1 MRYVTEELYQ
11 YAVNIRRT
19 IHRHPELGFDLDNTV
34 ALVKGELD
42 KAGIGYTERYGKGSV
57 VAFIG
62 SDPKK
67 RTIALRAD
75 MDALPLQEHSG
86 VPFSS
91 EIDGRM
97 HACGH
102 DAHTAALLTAAK
114 ILKQHEAELSCNV
127 RLMFQPSEE
136 CEESGA
142 RMMVENGVLDGV
154 SLVIGQHNET
164 TLAAGR
170 LGIGVGDCQAA
181 CVPLTLRFYGKTA
194 HATLA
199 ETGVDALQMGIAA
212 QLALRDMVREEAGER
227 RYIWSVGTFHAGT
240 AHNVIADFSE
250 QKISFRYYDQSFADR
265 VEVCAHEI
273 CREIAER
280 FGGRYEL
287 DFHMSC
293 PPVINDPAACALF
306 CRAIGDA
313 FPIDPMPSRMSSE
326 DFSWFETKVPGAFFR
341 SGSGDDTRPLTRAH
355 NNDFYLNEEG
365 LRAAIEALVLVTMR
379 YRSSQESNIL

>member
-1 MRYVTEELYQ
+1 MRYVTEELFDFS
-11 YAVNIRRT
+11 VGIRRA

-34 ALVKGELD
+34 ALVTAELD
-42 KAGIGYTERYGKGSV
+42 KAGIEHTDRYGRGSV

-62 SDPKK
+62 NDPAK

-75 MDALPLQEHSG
+75 MDALPLQERSG

-91 EIDGRM
+91 EIDGVM

-102 DAHTAALLTAAK
+102 DAHTACLLTAAK
-114 ILKQHEAELSCNV
+114 ILKAHESELKCNV

-136 CEESGA
+136 CEQSGA
-142 RMMVENGVLDGV
+142 KMMVDNGVLDGV

-170 LGIGVGDCQAA
+170 LGIGVGDYQAA
-181 CVPLTLRFYGKTA
+181 CVPLTLRFYGRTA

-199 ETGVDALQMGIAA
+199 ETGVDALQMGIEAQAA
-212 QLALRDMVREEAGER
+212 LKKMVKEEAGER
-227 RYIWSVGTFHAGT
+227 RYIFSFGTFHAGT
-240 AHNVIADFSE
+240 AHNVIADYCE
-250 QKISFRYYDQSFADR
+250 QKVSFRYYDQTFANR
-265 VEVCAHEI
+265 VEKRMHEI
-273 CREIAER
+273 CQEIADR

-293 PPVINDPAACALF
+293 PAVINDPAACELF
-306 CRAIGDA
+306 RKAIGDR
-313 FPIDPMPSRMSSE
+313 FPIDPQPSRMSSE
-326 DFSWFETKVPGAFFR
+326 DFSWFETKVPGVFFR
-341 SGSGDDTRPLTRAH
+341 SGSGDDTRPLTRPH

-365 LRAAIEALVLVTMR
+365 MRAAIEAFVLAAM
-379 YRSSQESNIL
+379 SFC